1 LSSLDNGAVQG
12 HKKIAEQAHRMAG
25 GSADPGAA
33 PGAQDTNAPTEE
45 YRIIQD
51 NPVEAG
57 SRPAETMTFSINATT
72 QLGVKADDDENPFAL
87 SPRSSAADVSAAAA
101 RKDGI
106 AQTPAHAQTTLTD
119 ANKMLHHATQSMF
132 SLRTNKSMR
141 LQKYGAWIAYH
152 DTQSDSIFWY
162 NHETAQVHQAR
173 TMQATYPVF

>member
-1 LSSLDNGAVQG
+1 
-12 HKKIAEQAHRMAG
+12 MG
-25 GSADPGAA
+25 GGGADPSAATGAL
-33 PGAQDTNAPTEE
+33 DTNAPTEE

-57 SRPAETMTFSINATT
+57 SRPAESMNFSINATT
-72 QLGVKADDDENPFAL
+72 QLGVKAEDEENPFAL

-106 AQTPAHAQTTLTD
+106 AQTAAAAQTTLTD
-119 ANKMLHHATQSMF
+119 ASKMLHHATQSMF

-162 NHETAQVHQAR
+162 NHETAQVR
-173 TMQATYPVF
+173 TERVLRYFTCNLVIRPG